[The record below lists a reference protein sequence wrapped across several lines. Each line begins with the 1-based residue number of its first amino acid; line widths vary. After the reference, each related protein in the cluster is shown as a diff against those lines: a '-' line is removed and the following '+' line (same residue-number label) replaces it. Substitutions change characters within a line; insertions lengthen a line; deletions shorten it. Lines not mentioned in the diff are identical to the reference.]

1 MAERSNRLRVNVSQ
15 ATAIALFISAM
26 LILPIT
32 APAVADNH
40 TSSPT
45 SSLEQFSIAFR
56 CRGRAC
62 PCPDGAPRHDASSP
76 AAIRAGTSP
85 APTESIH
92 LKSATEKNGADD
104 FQVSFVEVAARAGLR
119 EPIVY
124 GGIDRKRYIIE
135 TNGCG
140 VAFLDYDNDGWM
152 DILLLNGTR
161 LEGFPAGRAPTL
173 KLYHNNHNGTFSDVS
188 NGSGLN
194 GTGWASAVTIGDYD
208 NDGNDDLFI
217 TYYGQN
223 VLYHNDGRGRFS
235 DVTAKAGLATK
246 GTRWGSGCAFV
257 DYDRDGRLDL
267 FVANYL
273 IFDPAS
279 VPEPGKGP
287 NCLWKGVPVNCG
299 PKGLPSDTNLLYHNN
314 GDGTFTDVSQA
325 SGISKVQSRYAMTA
339 IVTDYDNDGWP
350 DLYVAC
356 DSTAS
361 ILYRNNGDG
370 TFKDVA
376 IEAGAAYN
384 EDGQPQAGMG
394 VAVGDYND
402 DGLTDIFKTH
412 FADDLPAMYRNT
424 GRGFFED
431 ASRAAGFEHTRY
443 IQWGTGLVD
452 LNNDGWTDVFTVTG
466 NVYPEVEKV
475 FKEYPHRSPRLIY
488 RNLGN
493 GRFKEVTAACGPG
506 AQEMHSSRGC
516 AFGDYD
522 NDGDLDVLI
531 MNMNEPPSLLRNDY
545 NGGGRG
551 ANNWL
556 TLKLIGTKSNRS
568 AIGAR
573 ARLKMGAR
581 QQVQEVSSQSSY
593 YSHNDPRL
601 HFGLG
606 ENNRAEQIEIR
617 WPNGQT
623 ETIKDIAANQIVTIK
638 EGFGIVKAGD
648 GKR

>member
-1 MAERSNRLRVNVSQ
+1 MLEKFKRLRAAALQALAVALSVSAII
-15 ATAIALFISAM
+15 ATPLAAPAIAGY
-26 LILPIT
+26 
-32 APAVADNH
+32 PA
-40 TSSPT
+40 SPL
-45 SSLEQFSIAFR
+45 SVVDE
-56 CRGRAC
+56 
-62 PCPDGAPRHDASSP
+62 
-76 AAIRAGTSP
+76 
-85 APTESIH
+85 
-92 LKSATEKNGADD
+92 NGASD
-104 FQVSFVEVAARAGLR
+104 FQVSFVEVAARAGLT
-119 EPIVY
+119 EPFVY
-124 GGIDRKRYIIE
+124 GGIDHKRYIIE

-161 LEGFPAGRAPTL
+161 LEGFAKGKAPTL
-173 KLYHNNHNGTFSDVS
+173 KLYHNNRNGTFSDVTS
-188 NGSGLN
+188 GSGLAR
-194 GTGWASAVTIGDYD
+194 TGWASAVTVGDYD

-217 TYYGQN
+217 TYWGQN
-223 VLYHNDGRGRFS
+223 ALYHNDGRGKFS

-299 PKGLPSDTNLLYHNN
+299 PKGLPTDTNLLYHNN
-314 GDGTFTDVSQA
+314 GDGTFKDVSQA
-325 SGISKVQSRYAMTA
+325 SGIAKAQNRYAMTTL
-339 IVTDYDNDGWP
+339 VTDYDNDGWP

-394 VAVGDYND
+394 VASGDYNG
-402 DGLTDIFKTH
+402 DGFTDIFKTH
-412 FADDLPAMYRNT
+412 FADDLPAMYRNS

-452 LNNDGWTDVFTVTG
+452 LNNDGWPDVFTVTG
-466 NVYPEVEKV
+466 NVYPEVEQV

-493 GRFKEVTAACGPG
+493 GRFKEVTAECGPG
-506 AQEMHSSRGC
+506 ARELHSSRGC

-522 NDGDLDVLI
+522 NDGDIDVLI

-545 NGGGRG
+545 NGSPRG
-551 ANNWL
+551 ANHWL

-573 ARLKMGAR
+573 VRLKAGAR
-581 QQVQEVSSQSSY
+581 QQTQEVSSQSSY

-606 ENNRAEQIEIR
+606 ESVRAEQVEIR

-623 ETIKDIAANQIVTIK
+623 EIIKDIAANQIVTIK
-638 EGFGIVKAGD
+638 EGFGVVKAGD
-648 GKR
+648 SKK

>member
-1 MAERSNRLRVNVSQ
+1 MAERSNRLRANVSQ
-15 ATAIALFISAM
+15 AAAMALFISAM
-26 LILPIT
+26 LISPIT
-32 APAVADNH
+32 APAVADNR
-40 TSSPT
+40 T
-45 SSLEQFSIAFR
+45 SSLT
-56 CRGRAC
+56 
-62 PCPDGAPRHDASSP
+62 SSLN
-76 AAIRAGTSP
+76 
-85 APTESIH
+85 E
-92 LKSATEKNGADD
+92 NGADN

-124 GGIDRKRYIIE
+124 GGIERKRYIIE

-173 KLYHNNHNGTFSDVS
+173 KLYHNNRNGTFSDVS
-188 NGSGLN
+188 NGSGLT

-223 VLYHNDGRGRFS
+223 ILYHNDGRGRFS

-273 IFDPAS
+273 LFDPAS
-279 VPEPGKGP
+279 VPDPGKGP

-325 SGISKVQSRYAMTA
+325 SGISKVQNRYAMTA

-361 ILYRNNGDG
+361 ILYRN
-370 TFKDVA
+370 
-376 IEAGAAYN
+376 
-384 EDGQPQAGMG
+384 
-394 VAVGDYND
+394 
-402 DGLTDIFKTH
+402 
-412 FADDLPAMYRNT
+412 
-424 GRGFFED
+424 
-431 ASRAAGFEHTRY
+431 
-443 IQWGTGLVD
+443 
-452 LNNDGWTDVFTVTG
+452 
-466 NVYPEVEKV
+466 
-475 FKEYPHRSPRLIY
+475 
-488 RNLGN
+488 LGN
-493 GRFKEVTAACGPG
+493 GRFKEVTSECGPG

-522 NDGDLDVLI
+522 NDGDIDVLI

-545 NGGGRG
+545 NGGARG

-573 ARLKMGAR
+573 
-581 QQVQEVSSQSSY
+581 V
-593 YSHNDPRL
+593 
-601 HFGLG
+601 
-606 ENNRAEQIEIR
+606 
-617 WPNGQT
+617 
-623 ETIKDIAANQIVTIK
+623 
-638 EGFGIVKAGD
+638 
-648 GKR
+648 